1 MKTEQL
7 KTTLG
12 TLGYRAR
19 DIKNNCAHA
28 VHAAIDLTA
37 TSADLR
43 EYAEKALPVTVAA
56 IIRDAET
63 IAETLPALRAYAA
76 GAPAVPVEKDP
87 KILDGGFSLQT
98 RFLSPTDRRGARV
111 KVWRVDRNH
120 ITGKTESLT
129 VSFDHGAT
137 CPHTAAALE
146 WFAKFGAA
154 LRCPPFKLLRGAC
167 DRGHVFT
174 VLFSAVQTSPVQT
187 SFVTWFS
194 ETGEYGTGSLISCP
208 ADLLTDSDFQELE
221 EESDNSRQF
230 KAIELIRARS

>member
-7 KTTLG
+7 KATLG

-37 TSADLR
+37 AGEER
-43 EYAEKALPVTVAA
+43 RAYAETSLPVTMAA

-63 IAETLPALRAYAA
+63 IAETLPALRAYVA
-76 GAPAVPVEKDP
+76 GAPAVPAADGP
-87 KILDGGFSLQT
+87 QILEGGFSLQT

-111 KVWRVDRNH
+111 KVWRVDRLN
-120 ITGKTESLT
+120 GKTESLT
-129 VSFDHGAT
+129 ASFDHGAT
-137 CPHTAAALE
+137 CPHTAAALQ

-154 LRCPPFKLLRGAC
+154 LRCPPFKLVRGAC

-174 VLFSAVQTSPVQT
+174 VLFSDLAAAPAPV
-187 SFVTWFS
+187 SFVSWFS
-194 ETGEYGTGSLISCP
+194 ECGSFGTGQLVTCP
-208 ADLLTDSDFQELE
+208 PDLLTESDFKEIE
-221 EESDNSRQF
+221 EESDNGRLHAAL
-230 KAIELIRARS
+230 KAIRARS